1 MKLKTFIIMGFIST
15 SCLGG
20 CAQRPDPLG
29 EKTIELDFSTPITDI
44 FPDRYIST
52 EWGEN
57 WYRIPTPSTE
67 DGEDGY
73 LYQKETCI
81 DFYDNPF
88 WITYSQMGSCD
99 ADELLS
105 MGGHTF
111 STANFAS
118 TDDAS
123 PRSAAVIA
131 TSQRKTA
138 TVSSP
143 FSPSVT
149 ESLSRE
155 TESGSPAAFINGS

>member
-1 MKLKTFIIMGFIST
+1 MGFISA

-20 CAQRPDPLG
+20 CDQRPGPLG
-29 EKTIELDFSTPITDI
+29 EKTIELDDFDFSTPITDI

-52 EWGEN
+52 EWGED
-57 WYRIPTPSTE
+57 WYQVPTPSTK

-81 DFYDNPF
+81 DFYGIPF
-88 WITYSQMGSCD
+88 G
-99 ADELLS
+99 LLIARWVPA
-105 MGGHTF
+105 MPT
-111 STANFAS
+111 NFLAWAGIRSAQPILPLRS

-123 PRSAAVIA
+123 PRPAAVIA

-155 TESGSPAAFINGS
+155 TESGSPAAFTNGS